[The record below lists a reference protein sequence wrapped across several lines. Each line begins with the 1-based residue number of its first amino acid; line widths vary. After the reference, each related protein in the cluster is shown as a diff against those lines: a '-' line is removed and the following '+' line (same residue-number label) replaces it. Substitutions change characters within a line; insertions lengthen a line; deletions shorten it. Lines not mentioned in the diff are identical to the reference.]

1 LGVETRRLPV
11 LVCYDLM
18 EGLIDEEENMIFET
32 KLKLLSIGTITLSE
46 EMVSLLN
53 VGVSKIK
60 NIEKFDPK

>member
-1 LGVETRRLPV
+1 MGVETRRLPV